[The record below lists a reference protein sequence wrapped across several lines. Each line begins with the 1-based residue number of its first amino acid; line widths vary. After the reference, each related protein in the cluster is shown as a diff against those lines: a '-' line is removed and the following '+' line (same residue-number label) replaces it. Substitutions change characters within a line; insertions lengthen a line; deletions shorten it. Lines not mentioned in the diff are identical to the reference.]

1 MNKSKIF
8 ALFAIT
14 MLVMLVLVEDTEAAA
29 ANDGIEFFFLQIHF
43 LYLII

>member
-14 MLVMLVLVEDTEAAA
+14 MLVMLVLVEDTEAANGNSA
-29 ANDGIEFFFLQIHF
+29 GTLNLTFV
-43 LYLII
+43 

>member
-14 MLVMLVLVEDTEAAA
+14 MLVMLVLVEDTEAQG
-29 ANDGIEFFFLQIHF
+29 ANKKAGILNLTFV
-43 LYLII
+43 

>member
-14 MLVMLVLVEDTEAAA
+14 MLVMLVLVEDTEAAKGDKA
-29 ANDGIEFFFLQIHF
+29 AGILV
-43 LYLII
+43 